1 MKKIVIV
8 GAVFVVA
15 VGGII
20 GYGVMNRQSDQ
31 ASSSTVIKIGGVFD
45 TSGDASSY
53 GKAEQDGANFAIK
66 QINANGGVK
75 VKGKSYKF
83 KIINKDAKTD
93 NTETASVTS
102 NLINNE
108 KVSAIVGPVITSGVQ
123 AAVPVATQGKTPMI
137 SPTAGADNI
146 TIQKNGKVQPYV
158 FRAQYK
164 NSFMGTKMAQFATEN
179 LKAKNVVIFQDNSS
193 DYGTGITAA
202 FKKAYKGKVVD
213 VESYQEGSKDF
224 QAVLTKIKDKQFD
237 AVVINGY
244 YTEGGAILKQMRDMG
259 INVPVIGPD
268 GIGDP
273 KTAEIAGNKNTSN
286 VYYAAHFSVDAPAT
300 RVATPFAKAYKK
312 SYGKEP
318 SQFTA
323 LAYDSVRM
331 IKAAIENEN
340 STSKAAITK
349 GLANL
354 KNFEGVTGKM
364 SIDKDHNPVKSMVMV
379 GMTDGKES
387 SAVVVK

>member
-1 MKKIVIV
+1 MKKIVII
-8 GAVFVVA
+8 GAAFIVA
-15 VGGII
+15 IGGIVAF
-20 GYGVMNRQSDQ
+20 GVVNKSSK
-31 ASSSTVIKIGGVFD
+31 ASTSNVIKIGGVFD

-75 VKGKSYKF
+75 VNGKSYKF

-102 NLINNE
+102 SLINKE

-146 TIQKNGKVQPYV
+146 TLQKNGNVQPYV

-164 NSFMGTKMAQFATEN
+164 NSFMGTKMAQFATET
-179 LKAKNVVIFQDNSS
+179 LKAKNIVIFQDNSS
-193 DYGTGITAA
+193 DYGTGITSA
-202 FKKAYKGKVVD
+202 FKKAFKGNVVD
-213 VESYQEGSKDF
+213 VESYQEGTKDF
-224 QAVLTKIKDKQFD
+224 QAVLTKIKDKKFD
-237 AVVINGY
+237 AIAINGY

-259 INVPVIGPD
+259 IDVPVIGPD
-268 GIGDP
+268 GIGNP

-300 RVATPFAKAYKK
+300 KVSAPFAKAYKK
-312 SYGKEP
+312 AYGKYP

-340 STSKAAITK
+340 STSKSAITK

-354 KNFEGVTGKM
+354 IIF
-364 SIDKDHNPVKSMVMV
+364 
-379 GMTDGKES
+379 
-387 SAVVVK
+387 